1 MAQESVRAETI
12 CWIDSDIIVVAE
24 PTELILKN
32 DEDIVACPI
41 DIKEMGSV
49 GPGDLFE
56 SMWQEILRVN
66 GLSIVICFPG

>member
-32 DEDIVACPI
+32 DEDIVACPV

-49 GPGDLFE
+49 GPVIYSNRCGRRFCA
-56 SMWQEILRVN
+56 SMDYQL
-66 GLSIVICFPG
+66 